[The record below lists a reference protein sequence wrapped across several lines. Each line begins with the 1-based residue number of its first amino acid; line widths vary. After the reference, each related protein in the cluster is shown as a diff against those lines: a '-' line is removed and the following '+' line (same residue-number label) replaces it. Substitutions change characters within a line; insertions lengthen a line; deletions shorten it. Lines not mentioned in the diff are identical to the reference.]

1 MYGLYSYSE
10 NPYSTS
16 PSNLYGRDVV
26 EAFSILDSSNVATGY
41 AVASVEP
48 ITSADVAAGGYAYS
62 VARVE
67 AFTSADASTVATT
80 YAVSVTENFNPIS
93 VQVVGVAY
101 QITHVEPIIMGSV
114 EIGGGWF
121 IINDNQTPNWSQID
135 NSQPTVFT

>member
-26 EAFSILDSSNVATGY
+26 ETFSVLDSSDVATSY
-41 AVASVEP
+41 AVARVEP
-48 ITSADVAAGGYAYS
+48 ITSADTIIGGYFYP
-62 VARVE
+62 VTRVE
-67 AFTSADASTVATT
+67 AFTSSDASTVATT

-101 QITHVEPIIMGSV
+101 QITQVEPITLANAQL
-114 EIGGGWF
+114 GGGWF
-121 IINDNQTPNWSQID
+121 VINANQTPNWTIINNGQ
-135 NSQPTVFT
+135 

>member
-26 EAFSILDSSNVATGY
+26 EAFSVLDSSD
-41 AVASVEP
+41 VASNYTVARVEP
-48 ITSADVAAGGYAYS
+48 IISADIIIGGYFYP

-101 QITHVEPIIMGSV
+101 TATQVEPIV
-114 EIGGGWF
+114 IGNDQIVGGWF
-121 IINDNQTPNWSQID
+121 VINADQTPNWTIINNGQ
-135 NSQPTVFT
+135 